1 MSLEAEFILPPGQR
15 IRVQISGPW
24 SAHSAPWAQKC
35 MGWWFRG
42 WLVCAETAWAQG
54 VCSSA
59 VSPSVQM
66 MKLSLTGS
74 LPAGD
79 SCAGI

>member
-1 MSLEAEFILPPGQR
+1 M
-15 IRVQISGPW
+15 
-24 SAHSAPWAQKC
+24 
-35 MGWWFRG
+35 
-42 WLVCAETAWAQG
+42 CAETAWAQG

-59 VSPSVQM
+59 VSPGVQM
-66 MKLSLTGS
+66 MKPSLAGS